1 MCFFFFLLNLFS
13 VCFVH
18 WGSSWKYFLF
28 LTFIF
33 SIIRIW
39 NCQWQLFRLPTLER
53 KAKAMGR
60 WTVVDCEKRK
70 IDGRWGG
77 ENIHTIIPKI
87 DTRGKSGCFFFFF
100 LSLNWI
106 SGYLIVFWINW
117 WVQYLIVIRGRQ
129 LFMNA
134 IFFSSAFFLILPMVI
149 LSSIIFKG
157 WTCVWYLVLLDI
169 LRCR

>member
-1 MCFFFFLLNLFS
+1 MCFFFLLLNLFS

-33 SIIRIW
+33 SIIRVW
-39 NCQWQLFRLPTLER
+39 NCQWQLSQLPTLER

-60 WTVVDCEKRK
+60 WTVVDCEKKK

-100 LSLNWI
+100 SQPELNQ
-106 SGYLIVFWINW
+106 
-117 WVQYLIVIRGRQ
+117 WVLDCFLDQ
-129 LFMNA
+129 LVGTVLDCDSRPATFHECNL
-134 IFFSSAFFLILPMVI
+134 FFLCFLFNISYGNPI
-149 LSSIIFKG
+149 
-157 WTCVWYLVLLDI
+157 
-169 LRCR
+169 